1 MKLRRGMFRNTLQA
15 AVILSVFL
23 GLALP
28 ALAVF
33 FIERARSIQDARED
47 LERDLLRT
55 TQVLALSMRAPL
67 WDLSRANAEAIVRAM
82 VDDERFVSVT
92 VLDLSNT
99 QPFVELHRL
108 AGATRETRRAE
119 YNIEEQGKVIGKV
132 NVTMTIAPY
141 LAASEKSLRWAMLRT
156 AFMLIVALI
165 LIVFVLQRRLLRP
178 ISHLTA
184 AANQLARGDFDLAID
199 SRHRD
204 ELGRVAAAMEHMRQA
219 LLAAFAELKRKNEE
233 LAAHA
238 NSLEGRVEERT
249 HALTQANQELRETL
263 EKLRTTQQGL
273 IESEKL
279 ASLGRLV
286 AGVAHELNTPL
297 GNALIVVTTME
308 DRLEDFRHALVANS
322 LKRSDLLRLTDTL
335 HEGQGV
341 LRRNVERASDLIRD
355 FKQLAIDQ
363 TSDKRRSFDLE
374 QLIREVLVTVQPR
387 FKTTPFRLESRT
399 TGAIPMDSYP
409 GPLGQVITNLVI
421 NALVHAFDARSEG
434 RVLIEVARDTEDM
447 VRVRCRDDGIGM
459 SADITR
465 KIFDPFFTTKL
476 GQGGSGLGLHIV
488 HNIVTGLLGGSIE
501 VDSKPGEGTCF
512 ELRLPLIAP
521 HPGEPGAKA

>member
-1 MKLRRGMFRNTLQA
+1 MIRRNTFQSTLQA

-28 ALAVF
+28 AFAVF
-33 FIERARSIQDARED
+33 FVERARSVEDARED
-47 LERDLLRT
+47 LERDLQRT

-67 WDLSRANAEAIVRAM
+67 WDLSRTNAEAIVRAM
-82 VDDERFVSVT
+82 IDDERFVSVT
-92 VLDLSNT
+92 VLDQSNQ
-99 QPFVELHRL
+99 QPFVELRRL
-108 AGATRETRRAE
+108 AGATRETRQAE

-132 NVTMTIAPY
+132 IVSMTITPY
-141 LAASEKSLRWAMLRT
+141 LAASKKSLQWTMLRT
-156 AFMLIVALI
+156 AFMLIVALV
-165 LIVFVLQRRLLRP
+165 LIVLVLQRRLLRP

-184 AANQLARGDFDLAID
+184 AANRLAEGNFNQAID
-199 SRHRD
+199 TRHRD

-219 LLAAFAELKRKNEE
+219 LLAAFAELTRKNEE

-238 NSLEGRVEERT
+238 NTLEGRVEERT
-249 HALTQANQELRETL
+249 HALTLANQELRHTL
-263 EKLRTTQQGL
+263 EKLRATQQGL

-308 DRLEDFRHALVANS
+308 DRLKEFCRSVETNS
-322 LKRSDLLRLTDTL
+322 LKRSELKHITETL

-341 LRRNVERASDLIRD
+341 LRRNIERASELVRD

-363 TSDKRRSFDLE
+363 TSDKRRHFELN

-387 FKTTPFRLESRT
+387 FKTTPFELSSDTRGEI
-399 TGAIPMDSYP
+399 AMDSYP
-409 GPLGQVITNLVI
+409 GPLGQAITNLII
-421 NALVHAFDARSEG
+421 NALVHAFDGRETG
-434 RVLIEVARDTEDM
+434 RVLITVVRMEDDQ
-447 VRVRCRDDGIGM
+447 VRVSCSDDGIGM
-459 SADITR
+459 SAEVAR

-488 HNIVTGLLGGSIE
+488 HSIVTGLLGGSID
-501 VDSKPGEGTCF
+501 VLSKPDEGTRF
-512 ELRLPLIAP
+512 DLLLPLIAP
-521 HPGEPGAKA
+521 KQSADAEQTQ